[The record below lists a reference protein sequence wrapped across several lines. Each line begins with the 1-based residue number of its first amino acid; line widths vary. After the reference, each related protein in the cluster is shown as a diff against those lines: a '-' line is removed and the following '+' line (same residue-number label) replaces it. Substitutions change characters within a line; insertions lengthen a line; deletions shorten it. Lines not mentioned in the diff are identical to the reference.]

1 MKSPG
6 FAQSRRNILG
16 LTAAA
21 AVTTAMPRIA
31 SAASAASMSAKT
43 TEGAAKF
50 YPDGRV
56 HPFAGNTVV
65 CHLPQQGDESR
76 AFNEML
82 DIYREAP
89 WRPYGRR
96 IAFLPPSSYHMT
108 IIGGA
113 TDFGREEGKWPLDVP
128 RDVPISECNRIVGE
142 RIRSASIE
150 RLCTIRMQVD
160 AADTGYDGNT
170 IRIPLEPVDADEFD
184 RIEEFR
190 RSLARAIRIPE
201 PAPGTYQFH
210 MTLGYLLGELAA
222 VELQAVLADLT
233 SWKERIIAAAPVI
246 RFGTPEYC
254 TFEDMFAFERQ
265 FFVGSAA

>member
-1 MKSPG
+1 
-6 FAQSRRNILG
+6 
-16 LTAAA
+16 
-21 AVTTAMPRIA
+21 MPRIA
-31 SAASAASMSAKT
+31 FAASAAPQGVKT
-43 TEGAAKF
+43 TDGAAKF

-56 HPFAGNTVV
+56 HPFAGSTVV
-65 CHLPQQGDESR
+65 CHLPQQGSDSR
-76 AFNEML
+76 TFNEML

-113 TDFGREEGKWPLDVP
+113 TDFGREEGKWPTGIP
-128 RDVPISECNRIVGE
+128 REVPISDCNRIVGE

-150 RLCTIRMQVD
+150 RLCAIRMKVD
-160 AADTGYDGNT
+160 ATDTGYDGNT
-170 IRIPLEPVDADEFD
+170 IRIPLEPVDAEEFD

-190 RSLARAIRIPE
+190 RSLARAIGIPE

-210 MTLGYLLGELAA
+210 MTLGYMLGDMTAG
-222 VELQAVLADLT
+222 ELQAVLSDLA
-233 SWKERIIAAAPVI
+233 SWKERIMAATPVI

-254 TFEDMFAFERQ
+254 TFQDMFAFERQ
-265 FFVGSAA
+265 FFVGSAK